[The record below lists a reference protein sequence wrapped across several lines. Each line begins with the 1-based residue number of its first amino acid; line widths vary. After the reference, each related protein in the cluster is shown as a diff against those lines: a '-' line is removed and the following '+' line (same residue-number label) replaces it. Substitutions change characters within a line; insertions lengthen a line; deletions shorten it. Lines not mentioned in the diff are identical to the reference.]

1 MAASTGLKT
10 RVLIAV
16 VAATF
21 LIAVA
26 AIPSFGATKKSVLD
40 VKPNL
45 VVGGSSTDFTV
56 RQSSTRRRATPP
68 SAPSRS
74 TSPSLWRREP
84 HCQGTPVLLPPPDST
99 NANARPTITV
109 VGSQVRVRTSIR

>member
-45 VVGGSSTDFTV
+45 VVGGSSSDFTV
-56 RQSSTRRRATPP
+56 TISNTTPGNSTTGPISSPP
-68 SAPSRS
+68 ENSGA
-74 TSPSLWRREP
+74 
-84 HCQGTPVLLPPPDST
+84 
-99 NANARPTITV
+99 
-109 VGSQVRVRTSIR
+109 VGSNVMSSRRVWQPTQFAT